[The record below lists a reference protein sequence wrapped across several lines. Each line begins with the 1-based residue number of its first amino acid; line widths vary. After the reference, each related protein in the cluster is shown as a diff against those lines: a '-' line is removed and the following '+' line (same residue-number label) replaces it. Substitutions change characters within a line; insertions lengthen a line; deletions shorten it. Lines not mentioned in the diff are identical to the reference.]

1 MGLLSGDELRD
12 TLDRAHKRAWEKRI
26 IQEWEKLSD
35 RFKTLSE
42 RENSY
47 SEEELADDN

>member
-1 MGLLSGDELRD
+1 MGLLSRDQLLD
-12 TLDRAHKRAWEKRI
+12 TLDKASRRAWERRI
-26 IQEWEKLSD
+26 TQEWEKLHD